1 MKTMATKK
9 QTSECNVR
17 PAIAGNVR
25 QSPDRTYL
33 YLVKEEETNE
43 KEENV
48 LLLCQVSPLRELNVN
63 ELAEEKGTTVKWW
76 PSDNNNNNKTSF
88 LSHLFPLASKRC

>member
-33 YLVKEEETNE
+33 YLVKEETNE
-43 KEENV
+43 KENV
-48 LLLCQVSPLRELNVN
+48 LLLCQVSPLVN
-63 ELAEEKGTTVKWW
+63 
-76 PSDNNNNNKTSF
+76 
-88 LSHLFPLASKRC
+88 

>member
-1 MKTMATKK
+1 MATKK

-63 ELAEEKGTTVKWW
+63 ELAEEKGDHCQVVAFGQQQQQQNFFSFSSIS
-76 PSDNNNNNKTSF
+76 PSF
-88 LSHLFPLASKRC
+88 